1 MVSFSLPYIMITLSF
16 SFTHT
21 DMHIYIQHTHTHT
34 RCTHTSFD
42 ISLRYFSEVMRARE
56 GCRGAL
62 MREVFF
68 QVGLGEDWGATH

>member
-21 DMHIYIQHTHTHT
+21 DVHTHTHNTHTQCT
-34 RCTHTSFD
+34 RTSFD
-42 ISLRYFSEVMRARE
+42 ISLRYFSEVMRARK
-56 GCRGAL
+56 GYRGVL

>member
-1 MVSFSLPYIMITLSF
+1 MVSFSLPYIMTTLSF

-21 DMHIYIQHTHTHT
+21 DMHTHTYNTHT
-34 RCTHTSFD
+34 QCTRTSFD
-42 ISLRYFSEVMRARE
+42 ISLRHFSEDMRARE

-68 QVGLGEDWGATH
+68 QVGLREDWVATH